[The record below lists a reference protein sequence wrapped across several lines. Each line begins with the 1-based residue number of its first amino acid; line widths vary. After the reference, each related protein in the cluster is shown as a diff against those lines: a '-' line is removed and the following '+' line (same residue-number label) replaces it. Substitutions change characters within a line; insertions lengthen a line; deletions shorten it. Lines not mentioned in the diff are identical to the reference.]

1 MRTINKI
8 LTNGEIYNLA
18 MCLSNSFVDNELYL
32 PAAVNYSIQKNKTI
46 ISELVQEIEQHRINI
61 IHHYGE
67 ILEDGNIRVPE
78 NKVDDAN
85 KEIND
90 LLSIEQ
96 EIKIYTFKI
105 EEIADVQLTSAQ
117 MSSIMFM
124 IEEE

>member
-1 MRTINKI
+1 MKTINKI

-18 MCLSNSFVDNELYL
+18 MHLSNSFVDNELYL

-46 ISELVQEIEQHRINI
+46 ISELAQEIEQHRINI
-61 IHHYGE
+61 IYHYGE
-67 ILEDGNIRVPE
+67 VLEDGNIKVPE
-78 NKVDDAN
+78 DKVNEAN

-90 LLSIEQ
+90 LLLIEQ
-96 EIKIYTFKI
+96 ELKLYTFKI

>member
-1 MRTINKI
+1 MKTINKI
-8 LTNGEIYNLA
+8 LTNGEIYDLA
-18 MCLSNSFVDNELYL
+18 IRFSKSFMDNELYL

-46 ISELVQEIEQHRINI
+46 ISEMAKEIEQHRINI

-67 ILEDGNIRVPE
+67 ILENGNVIVPE
-78 NKVDDAN
+78 NKIDNAN

-96 EIKIYTFKI
+96 EVKIYTFKI

>member
-1 MRTINKI
+1 MKTINKI

-18 MCLSNSFVDNELYL
+18 MRLSNSFVDNELYL

-46 ISELVQEIEQHRINI
+46 ISELAQEIEQHRINI

-78 NKVDDAN
+78 DKINDAN

-90 LLSIEQ
+90 LLLIEQ
-96 EIKIYTFKI
+96 ELKLYTC
-105 EEIADVQLTSAQ
+105 
-117 MSSIMFM
+117 
-124 IEEE
+124 

>member
-1 MRTINKI
+1 MKTINKI

-18 MCLSNSFVDNELYL
+18 MRLSNSFVDNELYL

-46 ISELVQEIEQHRINI
+46 ISELAQEIEQHRIHI

-67 ILEDGNIRVPE
+67 ILEDGNIKVPE
-78 NKVDDAN
+78 DKVDDAN

-90 LLSIEQ
+90 LLLIEQ
-96 EIKIYTFKI
+96 ELKLYTVKI

-124 IEEE
+124 IDEE